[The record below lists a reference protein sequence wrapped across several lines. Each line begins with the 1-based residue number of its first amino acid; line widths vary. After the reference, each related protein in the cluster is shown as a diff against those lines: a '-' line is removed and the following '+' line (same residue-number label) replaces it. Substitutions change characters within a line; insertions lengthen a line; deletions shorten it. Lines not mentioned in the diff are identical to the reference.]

1 MWIANIAAGNNGN
14 GVHMAFWRFSQATA
28 LIAVLQLVFTFLAN
42 SSYGTYYQVYT
53 ALSAG
58 MTVTYTAP
66 VSTAAATFVSAGTAT
81 ATTTGAYILYKGTA
95 LTTSATDYTFGG
107 MSVVNTF
114 DSNANTSLYLNLASG
129 VLDLALIGL
138 SWMPFSA
145 HYTYLNFQATVARDA
160 YGCDIYGYNYG
171 VACTYGYTAAATTSA
186 YNAYGCNAYG
196 QDAYGNACPASL

>member
-1 MWIANIAAGNNGN
+1 
-14 GVHMAFWRFSQATA
+14 
-28 LIAVLQLVFTFLAN
+28 
-42 SSYGTYYQVYT
+42 
-53 ALSAG
+53 
-58 MTVTYTAP
+58 
-66 VSTAAATFVSAGTAT
+66 
-81 ATTTGAYILYKGTA
+81 LYKGTA
-95 LTTSATDYTFGG
+95 LTTSATDYSMLGQAI
-107 MSVVNTF
+107 VNTF

-129 VLDLALIGL
+129 VLGLALVGL